1 MLEFLLHFFP
11 LLTFGLFIFA
21 GYSVIRYFNAVSRIE
36 KYMAANRPEEWEE
49 MGKPSIFSGKYSE
62 NDIRFREM
70 LEAGDV
76 EGVKDAQL
84 AILVD
89 RSRYLKS
96 LLARV
101 TWAAFGMYFFTIIA
115 VRYLLNAIAGA

>member
-21 GYSVIRYFNAVSRIE
+21 GYSVIRYFNSVSRIE
-36 KYMAANRPEEWEE
+36 KYMAANRPDEWEE
-49 MGKPSIFSGKYSE
+49 LGKPSIFSGKYSE

-70 LEAGDV
+70 LEAGDFQ
-76 EGVKDAQL
+76 GVKDAQL

-101 TWAAFGMYFFTIIA
+101 SWAAFGMYFFTIIA